1 MSQGDGCTK
10 RVFWMILKKII
21 KIVVKVWKQLK
32 ICSPIPRSYCLFLIT
47 LCERT
52 SCGNTTVKCTRF
64 YIHSYRSEADWDFQ
78 SSLSVLATQLSQR
91 IRYSR
96 PSGSLEYM
104 GHIFMDGSI
113 APQTSQ
119 DTAVAENSN
128 LDVQHGKGPSFMGE
142 DECDEGKTRSS
153 ILSEGKLQRKQ
164 EISLSLFNLHHTVS
178 SMPESPW
185 RIFKPCRKDKGPF
198 FVLFFLSL
206 KNKARWNL
214 QCPPVNTYEY
224 SKCCE
229 CQDRNININPC
240 WNAGFFGQLLLRN
253 SLHGLIKGCWSDW
266 YFGWTTSKRHFH
278 IDHFPWG
285 KKYPLYSHKIFPQR
299 HKHVI

>member
-1 MSQGDGCTK
+1 MIHPEVVAQLMSQGDGCTK

-52 SCGNTTVKCTRF
+52 SCGNTTVKCTQF

-128 LDVQHGKGPSFMGE
+128 LDVQHGKGPSFTGE

-153 ILSEGKLQRKQ
+153 ILSEGKLQRKPLVCSIFIILFLQ
-164 EISLSLFNLHHTVS
+164 CQKVHEEFSSLVGKT
-178 SMPESPW
+178 
-185 RIFKPCRKDKGPF
+185 KDPF
-198 FVLFFLSL
+198 FVLFF
-206 KNKARWNL
+206 N
-214 QCPPVNTYEY
+214 
-224 SKCCE
+224 
-229 CQDRNININPC
+229 
-240 WNAGFFGQLLLRN
+240 
-253 SLHGLIKGCWSDW
+253 
-266 YFGWTTSKRHFH
+266 
-278 IDHFPWG
+278 
-285 KKYPLYSHKIFPQR
+285 
-299 HKHVI
+299 

>member
-1 MSQGDGCTK
+1 MMQPPLSVDALQLQPLSNVSWFIPK
-10 RVFWMILKKII
+10 LWPSSWARVTAAPRGFSEWSLKKII

-32 ICSPIPRSYCLFLIT
+32 IHSPIPSSYCLFLIT

-52 SCGNTTVKCTRF
+52 SCGNTTVKCTQF

-96 PSGSLEYM
+96 PSGSLEHM

-153 ILSEGKLQRKQ
+153 ILSGGKLQRKQ
-164 EISLSLFNLHHTVS
+164 EISLGLFNLHHTVP

-198 FVLFFLSL
+198 FCSFLSL
-206 KNKARWNL
+206 IKE
-214 QCPPVNTYEY
+214 Q
-224 SKCCE
+224 SKMKSSM
-229 CQDRNININPC
+229 P
-240 WNAGFFGQLLLRN
+240 
-253 SLHGLIKGCWSDW
+253 SS
-266 YFGWTTSKRHFH
+266 
-278 IDHFPWG
+278 
-285 KKYPLYSHKIFPQR
+285 
-299 HKHVI
+299 